1 MSGSRITR
9 RDAVGAGAAV
19 AAGAALAPSLIA
31 RAQEETQMP
40 LITKPIPSSGEQ
52 LPVIGVGTNAYGVES
67 PEEKAGIRAVL
78 ARMPELGGTV
88 VDTARVYGRSEEVI
102 GELVEDIGHR
112 DSLFLA
118 TKTPIRGDVSD
129 TESVLDVSFRNLRT
143 DRIDLLQVHNFNGID
158 VLIPAFERAKEAGRI
173 RYIGVS
179 TSTDD
184 QYEQMLAAV
193 RRYPLDFIQVD
204 YSIDNRTSAERILPL
219 AAERGI
225 GVLINVPFGGRR
237 NAASLFSRV
246 RDVELPDWAA
256 EFDASSWAQVFLKY
270 VVSHPAVNAAIPGTT
285 QMRHLLDNQGAGRGR
300 LPDADMRRRI
310 ERFWDSLDS

>member
-1 MSGSRITR
+1 MSDRVITR
-9 RDAVGAGAAV
+9 RRAVVSGAA
-19 AAGAALAPSLIA
+19 AAGVALTPWIA
-31 RAQEETQMP
+31 RAQQAAELP
-40 LITKPIPSSGEQ
+40 LITKPIPSSGEP
-52 LPVIGVGTNAYGVES
+52 LPVIGVGTNAYGVETA
-67 PEEKAGIRAVL
+67 EEMAELREVL
-78 ARMPELGGTV
+78 ARMPELGGKV

-102 GELVEDIGHR
+102 GELVEDIGNR

-129 TESVLDVSFRNLRT
+129 TAAVLDVSFRNLRT
-143 DRIDLLQVHNFNGID
+143 ERIDLMQVHNFNGLD
-158 VLIPAFERAKEAGRI
+158 VLIPAFERARDAGRI

-184 QYEQMLAAV
+184 QYDQMLAAIE
-193 RRYPLDFIQVD
+193 RYPLDFIQVD
-204 YSIDNRTSAERILPL
+204 YSIDNRTSAERILPT
-219 AAERGI
+219 AQERGI
-225 GVLINVPFGGRR
+225 AVLTNVPFGGRR

-246 RDVELPDWAA
+246 ADRELPDWAA

-285 QMRHLLDNQGAGRGR
+285 QMRHLLDNQAAGRGR